1 MSAFSEAS
9 AADACRPK
17 QPGEPSQPVIVADE
31 QEEEEEEQIGAD
43 PENVQ
48 HVGWGGHCLAMRCV
62 RGRIAMRSQE

>member
-1 MSAFSEAS
+1 MSAFSEVS

-48 HVGWGGHCLAMRCV
+48 HVGWGVIASRCVCV